1 MTPPLKVQ
9 GRELSAADL
18 AGLGQLIVAHPQ
30 WSRWRLSRHLAADW
44 NWRNAA
50 GQLKDMAARTLL
62 LKLHQRGLVE
72 LPARRQ
78 VPVNR
83 MRCAPPVQNPWPQAP
98 LEGPLATA
106 GPLTV
111 REVSTDPKGRRLL
124 AEGLRQFH
132 YLGHGGTVGE
142 NLQYMVSDGQKRPLA
157 LLLFGSAAW
166 KCHPRDRFIGWEP
179 FQRERHLGLLTNNT
193 RFVILPWAKVP
204 HLASWILG
212 QVTRRLS
219 QDWQAKYGHPIV
231 LVETFVEQPRFAG
244 TAYRAAGWQRVGSTT
259 GRTRQDRDHWTQ
271 APVKDIYLYG
281 LSRGFREV
289 LCA

>member
-9 GRELSAADL
+9 GRELSGADL
-18 AGLGQLIVAHPQ
+18 VSIEQLLAAHPQ
-30 WSRWRLSRHLAADW
+30 WSRWRLSRHLATVW

-50 GQLKDMAARTLL
+50 GQLKDMAARSLL
-62 LKLHQRGLVE
+62 LKLHERGLVR
-72 LPARRQ
+72 LPLRRQ

-83 MRCAPPVQNPWPQAP
+83 MRWAPPLQTQWPELAV
-98 LEGPLATA
+98 EGPLVTVQ
-106 GPLTV
+106 PLTV
-111 REVSTDPKGRRLL
+111 REVSADPKGRRLL

-142 NLQYMVSDGQKRPLA
+142 NLQYVVSDPQERPLA

-166 KCHPRDRFIGWEP
+166 KCQRRDDFVGWDAR
-179 FQRERHLGLLTNNT
+179 QRERHLGLLTNNT
-193 RFVILPWAKVP
+193 RFVILPWVKVP

-231 LVETFVEQPRFAG
+231 LVETFVERQRFAG

-259 GRTRQDRDHWTQ
+259 GRTRQDRDHLTEV
-271 APVKDIYLYG
+271 PVKDIYVYG
-281 LSRGFREV
+281 LQSRFREV
-289 LCA
+289 LGA

>member
-9 GRELSAADL
+9 GRDLSAADL
-18 AGLGQLIVAHPQ
+18 AGIGQLLAEHPS
-30 WSRWRLSRHLAADW
+30 WSRWRLSRHLAAAW

-50 GQLKDMAARTLL
+50 GQLKDMAARSLL
-62 LKLHQRGLVE
+62 LKLQQRGLLQ

-83 MRCAPPVQNPWPQAP
+83 MRCVPPVQNQWPQAP
-98 LEGPLATA
+98 LEGPLATVQ
-106 GPLTV
+106 PLTV
-111 REVSTDPKGRRLL
+111 REVSADPKGRRLF

-142 NLQYMVSDGQKRPLA
+142 NLQYLVSDGQERPLA

-166 KCHPRDRFIGWEP
+166 QCQPRDRFIGWEP
-179 FQRERHLGLLTNNT
+179 RQRERHLGLLTNNT
-193 RFVILPWAKVP
+193 RFVILPWVKVP
-204 HLASWILG
+204 HLASWTLG

-231 LVETFVEQPRFAG
+231 LVETFVERQRFVG
-244 TAYRAAGWQRVGSTT
+244 TAYRAAGWQCLGPTT
-259 GRTRQDRDHWTQ
+259 GRTRQDRDHSTE
-271 APVKDIYLYG
+271 APLKDIYVSG
-281 LSRGFREV
+281 LGGGFREV
-289 LCA
+289 LCP